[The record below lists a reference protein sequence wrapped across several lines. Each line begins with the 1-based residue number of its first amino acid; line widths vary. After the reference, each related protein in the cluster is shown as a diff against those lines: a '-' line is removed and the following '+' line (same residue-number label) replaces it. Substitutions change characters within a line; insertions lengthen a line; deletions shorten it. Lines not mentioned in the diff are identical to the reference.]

1 MLVKVHAVCVGI
13 VSAAAMLVACGG
25 APGSDPNEKNDE
37 TIGAAGA
44 ALATR
49 GAAGDTATITATTST
64 AAMSTTPVKT
74 TTPSTSPTSATVGTS
89 GLGSLTATNPF
100 PVFTI
105 EPCARFSTWLVQV
118 PRGTACTNVSTGAD
132 GSYIGQSGAAWIAD
146 LAEYWARMVAPAN
159 TQPDVTNP
167 AFLAWAEST
176 IVSPGSPFDPLA
188 PGASFCEYWWRSATD
203 QNDATDQMG
212 YASSASE
219 HTAAKAHESILV
231 DHVGSRIEEACMAP
245 GVEEVMDNG
254 CVTHGN
260 HPSCMGC
267 AMVW

>member
-13 VSAAAMLVACGG
+13 VSAAAMLTACGG
-25 APGSDPNEKNDE
+25 APGAEDARDKNDE
-37 TIGAAGA
+37 TIGAAGSA
-44 ALATR
+44 MATR
-49 GAAGDTATITATTST
+49 GAAGDTATITTTTSA

-89 GLGSLTATNPF
+89 GLGSLTVSPF

-105 EPCARFSTWLVQV
+105 EPCARFSSWLVQV

-132 GSYIGQSGAAWIAD
+132 GSYIGQSGTAWIAD

-176 IVSPGSPFDPLA
+176 IVSPGSSFDPLA

-203 QNDATDQMG
+203 QNDATYQMG

-219 HTAAKAHESILV
+219 HTEAKAHESILV

-245 GVEEVMDNG
+245 GVEEVLDNG
-254 CVTHGN
+254 GVTHGN